1 MKDTDL
7 LILGIILGLIT
18 FYYLRKAWFRL
29 RLNRKM
35 GRARRAE
42 TAAVK
47 VLKREGYRIID
58 MQKRVP
64 IVTLVDG
71 CPHDNWVQADFIV
84 EKGGRRYVVEVKTG
98 EQAPKVTSS
107 ATRRQL
113 LEYFLIY
120 RPDGILLL
128 DMEYGKLREVNFQV
142 KLPILEKIS
151 LPFSHYLISFCF
163 GVVVVLLLVRGGWL
177 G

>member
-7 LILGIILGLIT
+7 LILGLILGIIA
-18 FYYLRKAWFRL
+18 FYYLRKTWFRI

-47 VLKREGYRIID
+47 VLQQQGYQIID
-58 MQKRVP
+58 IQKRVP
-64 IVTLVDG
+64 IVTLMDG
-71 CPHDNWVQADFIV
+71 SPYNNWVQADFIV
-84 EKGGRRYVVEVKTG
+84 EKRGRRYVVDVKTG
-98 EQAPKVTSS
+98 EQATKVTNS

-113 LEYFLIY
+113 LEYYLIY

-151 LPFSHYLISFCF
+151 LPLSHYLISFCL
-163 GVVVVLLLVRGGWL
+163 GVVVVLVLVRGGWL